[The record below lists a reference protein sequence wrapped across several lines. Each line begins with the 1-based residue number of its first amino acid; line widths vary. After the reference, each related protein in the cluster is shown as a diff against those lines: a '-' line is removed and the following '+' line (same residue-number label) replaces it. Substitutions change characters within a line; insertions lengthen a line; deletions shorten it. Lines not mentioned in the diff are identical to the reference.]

1 MSTYTVNPSASATS
15 SQSLDP
21 SKSLLCAVLDDGRIA
36 LVRVI
41 GRGNFCNSVPFK
53 NFSLK
58 MQESAGTRMI
68 IDLQYCESMDSTFMG
83 VLAGM
88 CLTQMKSN
96 AGRISVVNANEHC
109 RRLLKN
115 LGIIHLLDL
124 RTGDVAE
131 VQRAEDEDKFAPAKC
146 PQGSRVEQIC
156 TMLEAH
162 RELVRLD
169 QKNEVQFQ
177 AVIEYLEKSLQEERD
192 SKAPH

>member
-1 MSTYTVNPSASATS
+1 MSSYTANPSAPATS
-15 SQSLDP
+15 SQPADP

-36 LVRVI
+36 LVRVV
-41 GRGNFCNSVPFK
+41 GRGNFGISIPFK
-53 NFSLK
+53 NFALK
-58 MQESAGTRMI
+58 MQERGGVKFV

-83 VLAGM
+83 VLAGI
-88 CLTQMKSN
+88 CLAQIKSN
-96 AGRISVVNANEHC
+96 AGRVAVVNANEHC

-124 RTGDVAE
+124 RTGAVAE
-131 VQRAEDEDKFAPAKC
+131 VQRAEDEDQFAPAKNSS
-146 PQGSRVEQIC
+146 GSKLEQIC

-162 RELVRLD
+162 KELVRLD